1 MKLFFSL
8 VTILIVAV
16 SVLATGHHMKQ
27 PMQEQFAQTQVPVDP
42 TTPQF
47 HQFQVVQPQHTNINE
62 LPNQIIEMFMG
73 QGIVGAMLIIL
84 GLWFYRTET
93 QARQD
98 RIKLTDKFEDLVRE
112 SLDKTDWIEVKS
124 GISALDAR
132 MQNLEREVESLKDF
146 VLSGRLGGGR
156 GRND

>member
-1 MKLFFSL
+1 MMKYF
-8 VTILIVAV
+8 LIIFLL
-16 SVLATGHHMKQ
+16 LAGTAFGSGHHAKQ
-27 PMQEQFAQTQVPVDP
+27 HPMEAQLAQSQVPHE
-42 TTPQF
+42 PQF
-47 HQFQVVQPQHTNINE
+47 QQFHAMQPQPSGINE
-62 LPNQIIEMFMG
+62 LPNKLVDMFMG

-84 GLWFYRTET
+84 GFWFYRTET

-112 SLDKTDWIEVKS
+112 SLDRTDLIEVKT

-146 VLSGRLGGGR
+146 VLSGRIGGR
-156 GRND
+156 N

>member
-1 MKLFFSL
+1 MKAFLIITFISFSAL
-8 VTILIVAV
+8 VFAN
-16 SVLATGHHMKQ
+16 GHHTKH
-27 PMQEQFAQTQVPVDP
+27 PMQEQLLQAQVPVDP

-47 HQFQVVQPQHTNINE
+47 HQFQVVQPQHSNINE
-62 LPNQIIEMFMG
+62 FPNQIIEMFMG

-84 GLWFYRTET
+84 GFWFYRTET

-124 GISALDAR
+124 GISALNAR

-146 VLSGRLGGGR
+146 VLSGRLGGSR

>member
-16 SVLATGHHMKQ
+16 SVLATGHHMKH
-27 PMQEQFAQTQVPVDP
+27 PMQEQLAQTQVPVDP

-146 VLSGRLGGGR
+146 VLSGRLGGSR

>member
-1 MKLFFSL
+1 MMKYF
-8 VTILIVAV
+8 LIIFLL
-16 SVLATGHHMKQ
+16 LAGTAYGTGHHAKQ
-27 PMQEQFAQTQVPVDP
+27 HPMQEQLAQSQVPHE
-42 TTPQF
+42 PQF
-47 HQFQVVQPQHTNINE
+47 QQFHAMQPQPSGINE
-62 LPNQIIEMFMG
+62 LPNKLVDMFMG

-84 GLWFYRTET
+84 GFWFYRTET

-112 SLDKTDWIEVKS
+112 SLDRTDLIEVKT

-146 VLSGRLGGGR
+146 VLSGRIGGR
-156 GRND
+156 N

>member
-1 MKLFFSL
+1 MKLFFPL

-16 SVLATGHHMKQ
+16 SVFASGHHAKH
-27 PMQEQFAQTQVPVDP
+27 PMQEQLAQAQVPVDP

-47 HQFQVVQPQHTNINE
+47 HQFQVVQPQHTNLNE

-84 GLWFYRTET
+84 GFWFYRTET

-146 VLSGRLGGGR
+146 VLSGRLGGSR

>member
-1 MKLFFSL
+1 MKAFLIITFISFSAL
-8 VTILIVAV
+8 VFAN
-16 SVLATGHHMKQ
+16 GHHTKH
-27 PMQEQFAQTQVPVDP
+27 PMQEQLLQAQVPVDP

-47 HQFQVVQPQHTNINE
+47 HQFQVVQPQHTNLNE

-84 GLWFYRTET
+84 GFWFYRTET

-98 RIKLTDKFEDLVRE
+98 RIKLTDKFADLGRE

-124 GISALDAR
+124 GISALNAR

-146 VLSGRLGGGR
+146 VLSGRLGGSR

>member
-1 MKLFFSL
+1 MKA
-8 VTILIVAV
+8 ILIITFISFSALVF
-16 SVLATGHHMKQ
+16 ATGHHTKR
-27 PMQEQFAQTQVPVDP
+27 PTQEQIAQTQVPVDP

-47 HQFQVVQPQHTNINE
+47 HQFQVVQPQHTNFNE

-146 VLSGRLGGGR
+146 VLSGRLGGSR
-156 GRND
+156 G

>member
-16 SVLATGHHMKQ
+16 SVLATGHHLKQ
-27 PMQEQFAQTQVPVDP
+27 PMQDQLAQTQVPVDP

-47 HQFQVVQPQHTNINE
+47 HQFQVVQPQSSSLNE
-62 LPNQIIEMFMG
+62 LPNQLVDMFMG
-73 QGIVGAMLIIL
+73 QGIVGAMLIVL

-146 VLSGRLGGGR
+146 VLSGRLGGNR

>member
-1 MKLFFSL
+1 M
-8 VTILIVAV
+8 
-16 SVLATGHHMKQ
+16 
-27 PMQEQFAQTQVPVDP
+27 
-42 TTPQF
+42 
-47 HQFQVVQPQHTNINE
+47 
-62 LPNQIIEMFMG
+62 
-73 QGIVGAMLIIL
+73 
-84 GLWFYRTET
+84 
-93 QARQD
+93 
-98 RIKLTDKFEDLVRE
+98 RE